1 MAAGAL
7 MKALVVLLII
17 VTGMWPAT
25 ARAQEAPL
33 PLYFEQRPPY
43 QLRQGDGVEG
53 LTAAPAAL
61 AFKNAAIP
69 FVWQE
74 STMSRQMHMLRDNQ
88 VAMCAVGWFK
98 NSERLGYAKFTRPI
112 YRDRSVVALVRG
124 EFAGLAGRSLDE
136 ALATPGLRVLVRG
149 KYTYGD
155 TIDKALKRVKP
166 LTIASPHPHLLLAE
180 QLTRKRADLIFAA
193 EEEAEVMLAHTTA
206 SGGDL
211 QIVRFAQVVPG
222 EQRHIVCTR
231 QVPDETIARLNSA
244 IGAN

>member
-1 MAAGAL
+1 MR
-7 MKALVVLLII
+7 ALVLLFII
-17 VTGMWPAT
+17 VTGFWPAS
-25 ARAQEAPL
+25 ARAQDAPL

-43 QLRQGDGVEG
+43 LVRQGDGVEG
-53 LTAAPAAL
+53 PTAVRAAL

-74 STMSRQMHMLRDNQ
+74 STMSRQMHMLRENQ
-88 VAMCAVGWFK
+88 VEMCAVGWFK
-98 NSERLGYAKFTRPI
+98 NSERLSYAKFTRPI
-112 YRDRSVVALVRG
+112 YRDRNIVALVRA
-124 EFAGLAGRSLDE
+124 EFAGIAGRSLDE

-149 KYTYGD
+149 KYTYGEA
-155 TIDKALKRVKP
+155 IDKALKRVKP
-166 LTIASPHPHLLLAE
+166 LTISSPHPHLLLAE
-180 QLTRKRADLIFAA
+180 QLTRQRADLIFAA

-206 SGGDL
+206 MGGSL
-211 QIVRFAQVVPG
+211 QIVRFAEPVPG